1 MAGVTYV
8 LSFRFVSADY
18 HTAPIL
24 SSLGIGLVLTSL
36 VTRVVGSDQRRVPT
50 VLDDVRIEVGSL
62 RIAGDQL
69 IILVAGALLTVLLYL
84 FLNRT
89 AWGVAIRGVSD
100 DADVSGLLGVPV
112 QRVILL
118 TFLLSGTLAGA
129 SGLLTGLAFH
139 TVSPFTGFETTL
151 TALTVIVIGGL
162 GNITGGVIAAL
173 MIGVVET
180 LTVAYLSATYGTSSS
195 SCWWWWSCWRA
206 RRACSRAGP
215 RSRNGC
221 EVDPYTEAVIIEVGI
236 ATLLA
241 LGYWI
246 TAATGKF
253 SFGHAAFMAIGA
265 YTASIL
271 TLKFDLSLELA
282 IVASGL
288 TAAVAGALVGW
299 IALRLTI
306 LYLAIITFAFAEIV
320 QILLDSWDYAG
331 GATGLFG
338 MQGTEI
344 SLVAVCLA
352 ITIGYLALLT
362 RSGRACP
369 TRRSERT
376 TRRRAPVG
384 WE

>member
-1 MAGVTYV
+1 M
-8 LSFRFVSADY
+8 
-18 HTAPIL
+18 
-24 SSLGIGLVLTSL
+24 
-36 VTRVVGSDQRRVPT
+36 
-50 VLDDVRIEVGSL
+50 
-62 RIAGDQL
+62 
-69 IILVAGALLTVLLYL
+69 
-84 FLNRT
+84 
-89 AWGVAIRGVSD
+89 
-100 DADVSGLLGVPV
+100 
-112 QRVILL
+112 
-118 TFLLSGTLAGA
+118 
-129 SGLLTGLAFH
+129 
-139 TVSPFTGFETTL
+139 
-151 TALTVIVIGGL
+151 
-162 GNITGGVIAAL
+162 
-173 MIGVVET
+173 
-180 LTVAYLSATYGTSSS
+180 
-195 SCWWWWSCWRA
+195 
-206 RRACSRAGP
+206 
-215 RSRNGC
+215 
-221 EVDPYTEAVIIEVGI
+221 DPYTEAVIIEVGI

-362 RSGRACP
+362 RSRKGLSYEAIREDDQAARACGLGVTRISVEAFAVSAAITGVAGALSAHETLIITPSQFGAPQSLLIILFVVLGGVQYFWGAIVGAVVLTMLPIWFDFLEDYYQVTYGLLFVVLMLLRPQGLIGTQYRPDRAGRVQETGRQLRRQGRA
-369 TRRSERT
+369 R
-376 TRRRAPVG
+376 
-384 WE
+384 